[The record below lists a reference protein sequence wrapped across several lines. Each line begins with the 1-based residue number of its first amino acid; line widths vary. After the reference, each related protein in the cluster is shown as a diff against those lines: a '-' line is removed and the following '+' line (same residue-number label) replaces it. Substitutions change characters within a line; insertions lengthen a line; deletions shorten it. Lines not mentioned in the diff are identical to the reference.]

1 MHTKVPAVL
10 VEAGIIVNRADE
22 LLLETPEHRARIAQ
36 ANLAAV
42 SRFCTRQQD
51 KSPARQTTGSKF

>member
-1 MHTKVPAVL
+1 VPAVL

-42 SRFCTRQQD
+42 SRFCQG
-51 KSPARQTTGSKF
+51 KAHARSQASRKPN